1 MTSLSRSG
9 DGACVNVCVCVCV
22 CVEREREPMTHYM
35 YIHTYINAHTCTCST
50 SRLLASSPLMFLY
63 RYTVLHSKRVDFYHC
78 VVFAVFLG
86 ETCMYPHL
94 T

>member
-1 MTSLSRSG
+1 MCAPVS
-9 DGACVNVCVCVCV
+9 NMYVCQVSAETTVAI
-22 CVEREREPMTHYM
+22 Y
-35 YIHTYINAHTCTCST
+35 YN
-50 SRLLASSPLMFLY
+50 
-63 RYTVLHSKRVDFYHC
+63 TVLHSKRVDFYHC